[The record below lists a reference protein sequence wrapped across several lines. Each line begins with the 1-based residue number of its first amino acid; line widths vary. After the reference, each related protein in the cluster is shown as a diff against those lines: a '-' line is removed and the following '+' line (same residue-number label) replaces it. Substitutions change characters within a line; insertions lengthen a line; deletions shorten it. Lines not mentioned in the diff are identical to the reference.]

1 MKKQVVLLSS
11 LLLVG
16 MLTRII
22 PHWPNFTAVGA
33 VALAGGALFRLRWI
47 AYLVPVALLFLS
59 DLFINNVLYASFH
72 PGFQWFTS
80 GFGFIYGG
88 FLLMVLIG
96 RFGIGSSRKGSSV
109 LAAGI
114 GGSLLFYL
122 ISNFGVWLGSPMYPQ
137 TLGGL
142 VSSYVAGLPF
152 LVNQA
157 AGTLVYSAVIF
168 GVAWYGIPKITNN
181 YQESY

>member
-16 MLTRII
+16 MLTRVL

-33 VALAGGALFRLRWI
+33 VALAGGALFRSRWM
-47 AYLVPVALLFLS
+47 AYIVPLALLFLS
-59 DLFINNVLYASFH
+59 DLFINNVIYSSYSS
-72 PGFQWFTS
+72 GFQWLTS
-80 GFGFIYGG
+80 GFAFIYGG

-96 RFGIGSSRKGSSV
+96 RYGIGSSKKATSV
-109 LAAGI
+109 LAGSV
-114 GGSLLFYL
+114 GGSLAFYL
-122 ISNFGVWLGSPMYPQ
+122 ISNFGVWLGSPLYPQ

-142 VSSYVAGLPF
+142 MSSYIAGLPF

-157 AGTLVYSAVIF
+157 AGTLVYGAVIF
-168 GVAWYGIPKITNN
+168 GLVWYGIPRLNAA
-181 YQESY
+181 YQRS

>member
-16 MLTRII
+16 MLTRIL

-33 VALAGGALFRLRWI
+33 VALAGGALFRSRWM
-47 AYLVPVALLFLS
+47 AYIIPLVLLFLS
-59 DLFINNVLYASFH
+59 DLFINNVIYASYSS
-72 PGFQWFTS
+72 GFQWATS

-96 RFGIGSSRKGSSV
+96 RYGIGSSKKVSSV
-109 LAAGI
+109 LAGGI
-114 GGSLLFYL
+114 GGSLVFYL
-122 ISNFGVWLGSPMYPQ
+122 VSNFGVWIGSPMYPQ

-142 VSSYVAGLPF
+142 MNSYIAGLPF

-157 AGTLVYSAVIF
+157 AGTLVYGAAIF
-168 GVAWYGIPKITNN
+168 GFAWYGIPRLSAA
-181 YQESY
+181 YQRS